1 MKTRTKPS
9 SKLQYEEYICSPF
22 FFLLT
27 NRICGLSLFTDLQKY
42 SFPPSL
48 RLHSQYLNFIWL
60 LIIILK
66 HKQSALYLKHLPKTP
81 TCYLSVY
88 QNYINKV
95 VSLNNNLNKK
105 QYFLVHMSQR
115 LRWAFLIK
123 ICQLSVVTI
132 ELNFYRFYFLLQNHW
147 ANFNQ
152 PWHKASISW
161 KMGIE
166 VCSYEGLL
174 SFLRGDNSK
183 NTS

>member
-1 MKTRTKPS
+1 MA
-9 SKLQYEEYICSPF
+9 
-22 FFLLT
+22 FFLNQSVWRQGQNHLQNCNMKNTFAVHSSFYWVT

-42 SFPPSL
+42 SLPPPPSL
-48 RLHSQYLNFIWL
+48 WLHSQYLNFIWL

-115 LRWAFLIK
+115 LRSAFLIK

-147 ANFNQ
+147 AN
-152 PWHKASISW
+152 SINIGTKHPSV
-161 KMGIE
+161 G
-166 VCSYEGLL
+166 
-174 SFLRGDNSK
+174 
-183 NTS
+183 